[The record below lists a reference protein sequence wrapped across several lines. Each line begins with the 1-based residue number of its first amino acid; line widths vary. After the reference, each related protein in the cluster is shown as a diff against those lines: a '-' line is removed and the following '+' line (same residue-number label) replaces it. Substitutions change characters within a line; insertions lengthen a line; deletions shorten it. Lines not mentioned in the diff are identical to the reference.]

1 MVFGHAE
8 AYPDD
13 VIFSRKVAGEWE
25 PVTTKDFA
33 ASVRSVAAG
42 LVAAGVSPGDRV
54 ALMSRTRYEWTL
66 CDYAIWTAGAVTVPI
81 YETSSAEQ
89 VAWILSDSGAALAI
103 VESAKHRELVAQA
116 ADTSSVRAV
125 FEIETGGIDDL
136 IAQGQDVIDTEL
148 ESRRTAV
155 TPEEL
160 ATVIYTSGTTGRP
173 KGCELTH
180 GNLLFELQST
190 AEGLRPLFVPG
201 SSTLLFLPLAHV
213 LARVIQC
220 GCVYNRVRMGHAPDI
235 KNLLSDLGTFR
246 PTFILSVPRVF
257 EKVYNTAKQKAR
269 DEGKGRIF
277 DLAES
282 TAVAYS
288 EALDRGRVSPLLRA
302 RHLLFDKLV
311 YGKLRAALGGQT
323 KYAVS
328 GGAPLGVRLGHFYRG
343 IGLTI
348 LEGYGLTET
357 SAAATLNL
365 PSAMKVGTVGRP
377 IPGASVR
384 IAEDGEVLLKGGHI
398 FAGYWKNEDAT
409 ADVLHDGYLRTGDI
423 GVLDADGFLTITGR
437 KKELIVTAG
446 GKNVAPAVLEDRL
459 RAHPLIS
466 QCMVVGDKRPFIG
479 VLITLDEEALPG
491 WSRAHGKPENATA
504 ADLVDD
510 PDLRAE
516 LQKAVDEANKAVSHA
531 ESIRKFVILPVDFTE
546 ENGAL
551 TPSLKVKRNVVL
563 DRFGDDVENLYTR

>member
-8 AYPDD
+8 TYPDD

-25 PVTTKDFA
+25 PVTTKEFA
-33 ASVRSVAAG
+33 VSVRSVAAG
-42 LVAAGVSPGDRV
+42 LVAAGVSAGDRV

-66 CDYAIWTAGAVTVPI
+66 CDYAIWTAGAVTVPV

-89 VAWILSDSGAALAI
+89 VAWILSDSGAVLAI

-125 FEIETGGIDDL
+125 FEIEAGGVEDL
-136 IAQGQDVIDTEL
+136 IGQGQDVADTEL
-148 ESRRTAV
+148 ETRRTSV
-155 TPEEL
+155 TADDL

-173 KGCELTH
+173 KGCQLTH

-190 AEGLRPLFVPG
+190 AEGLRDLFVPG

-235 KNLLSDLGTFR
+235 KNLLADLGTFQ

-257 EKVYNTAKQKAR
+257 EKVYNTGKQKAH
-269 DEGKGRIF
+269 DDGKGRIF

-343 IGLTI
+343 MGLTI

-377 IPGASVR
+377 IPGAGVR

-398 FAGYWKNEDAT
+398 F
-409 ADVLHDGYLRTGDI
+409 
-423 GVLDADGFLTITGR
+423 
-437 KKELIVTAG
+437 
-446 GKNVAPAVLEDRL
+446 
-459 RAHPLIS
+459 
-466 QCMVVGDKRPFIG
+466 
-479 VLITLDEEALPG
+479 
-491 WSRAHGKPENATA
+491 
-504 ADLVDD
+504 
-510 PDLRAE
+510 
-516 LQKAVDEANKAVSHA
+516 
-531 ESIRKFVILPVDFTE
+531 
-546 ENGAL
+546 
-551 TPSLKVKRNVVL
+551 
-563 DRFGDDVENLYTR
+563 